1 MAITVTTNGSTS
13 VTVTAPASSSVVVTE
28 KGGSPTA
35 ANVAATG
42 AVMKTATSAADF
54 DFVIDEDNFSSNSA
68 TKVPT
73 QQSVK
78 ALFDNATDGLV
89 AEATARI
96 AADSSLNTSI
106 SNLQSRLG
114 SGTTSDALSDIG
126 TPASDDKVLIQ
137 DTSDSNNL
145 KYVDFGDF
153 GSGGG
158 GSGDITSVVAGTGL
172 TDGGTSGDVTL
183 NVAGGTGITANAN
196 DIAITDGGV
205 GTTQLADDSVTEDK
219 LDNTLLA
226 EIDANTAKATN
237 VSTNLAIT
245 GTTGARTITSS
256 DGTDAVIPVAT
267 DSVSGVMSSTDHTKL
282 SGIETGATADQTKS
296 DINALAIT
304 TVGTVSSGIWNGTA
318 IASAY
323 LDADTA
329 HLSGTQTFSGAKT
342 FSDSIQVDN
351 INLDANTVS
360 TTDTNGNLLL
370 AANGTGFVELKG
382 NTNAGAIRFNCEDN
396 SHGVTIKGPSHSALA
411 TYTLTLPVNDGN
423 ANQVLKTDG
432 SGVLEWVDQ
441 GGSSFSS
448 DITLWQYSGKFFDFD
463 GFGNSESNPNGI
475 AFKPDGS
482 KMFIVGK
489 NDDEIK
495 EFALSTAFD
504 VTTATFTSGD
514 SISSGGFQNPYGL
527 NFSPDGT
534 KFFVIDDSNDR
545 IKRHDLST
553 AWDTSTLSL
562 NSNEGDITSDGVND
576 PRGVV
581 FKTDGTKM
589 FAVDRS
595 TRDVS
600 EFTLSTAWDLS
611 TLSFVDATDIPTLT
625 SVNKNLSSLFIDSDG
640 SKVFITDEEERI
652 FELSLS
658 TAWDFSTASYV
669 GVKDKFFP
677 ESQFTAIT
685 YVSSIN
691 KAFVIGDYSNRVYEY
706 IAGSVD
712 HRSDNQTTF
721 QVLTSHANIF
731 SGNTIE
737 AAGNITSGDRLIAG
751 SLHSSNFFCDGG
763 GRIGH
768 TGNSLHLSDNL
779 NGYSSMN
786 MGAYPFKSLESKK
799 IWLGTSSKGTTNPN
813 TSLNTVGNE
822 AGYGSSS
829 SVHVGTPGPNSYLD
843 VNGVT
848 HLRATSNAY
857 GKLTAKGLKDLVA
870 HNGITATGSTVF
882 NETFTESSDTSITSH
897 TSDSGHTYSVLYDD
911 TGGSPTLNVSGG
923 NGYAQISANTTNE
936 GVTVKSSF
944 TTSGD
949 YEIIWNVDW
958 ASALNN
964 GYLANFVVGAVDA
977 DNYFWFTLS
986 SSLGGNSDLNKRA
999 SGSTSLVL
1007 DDIAACLG
1015 DNSISA
1021 GTANV
1026 EVKFRNIS
1034 GKSYIYVNGTPVLLG
1049 YTIDGFPYDSAHSS
1063 GFGVGA
1069 THARTADE
1077 AWDWKFNSIVQK
1089 VIQSS
1094 DLTLD
1099 EALLVET
1106 GATVNGNLG
1115 VGTSSPTEKLHVV
1128 GNIKSDG
1135 FLFEKTANT
1144 DFSAQG
1150 DIIKIGTGS
1159 TTQGELCYYKS
1170 DGTWAAADADATATA
1185 GGVLLAIALGTDPD
1199 SDGMLLR
1206 GMFTLDHDPGTIA
1219 DELYV
1224 STTAGDITGTAPSGS
1239 GDVVRVVGYCL
1250 DSTHGQIWFNPS
1262 NDWIELS

>member
-658 TAWDFSTASYV
+658 T
-669 GVKDKFFP
+669 
-677 ESQFTAIT
+677 
-685 YVSSIN
+685 
-691 KAFVIGDYSNRVYEY
+691 
-706 IAGSVD
+706 
-712 HRSDNQTTF
+712 
-721 QVLTSHANIF
+721 
-731 SGNTIE
+731 
-737 AAGNITSGDRLIAG
+737 
-751 SLHSSNFFCDGG
+751 
-763 GRIGH
+763 
-768 TGNSLHLSDNL
+768 
-779 NGYSSMN
+779 
-786 MGAYPFKSLESKK
+786 
-799 IWLGTSSKGTTNPN
+799 
-813 TSLNTVGNE
+813 
-822 AGYGSSS
+822 
-829 SVHVGTPGPNSYLD
+829 
-843 VNGVT
+843 
-848 HLRATSNAY
+848 
-857 GKLTAKGLKDLVA
+857 
-870 HNGITATGSTVF
+870 
-882 NETFTESSDTSITSH
+882 
-897 TSDSGHTYSVLYDD
+897 
-911 TGGSPTLNVSGG
+911 
-923 NGYAQISANTTNE
+923 
-936 GVTVKSSF
+936 
-944 TTSGD
+944 
-949 YEIIWNVDW
+949 
-958 ASALNN
+958 
-964 GYLANFVVGAVDA
+964 
-977 DNYFWFTLS
+977 
-986 SSLGGNSDLNKRA
+986 
-999 SGSTSLVL
+999 
-1007 DDIAACLG
+1007 
-1015 DNSISA
+1015 
-1021 GTANV
+1021 
-1026 EVKFRNIS
+1026 
-1034 GKSYIYVNGTPVLLG
+1034 
-1049 YTIDGFPYDSAHSS
+1049 
-1063 GFGVGA
+1063 
-1069 THARTADE
+1069 
-1077 AWDWKFNSIVQK
+1077 
-1089 VIQSS
+1089 
-1094 DLTLD
+1094 
-1099 EALLVET
+1099 
-1106 GATVNGNLG
+1106 
-1115 VGTSSPTEKLHVV
+1115 
-1128 GNIKSDG
+1128 
-1135 FLFEKTANT
+1135 
-1144 DFSAQG
+1144 
-1150 DIIKIGTGS
+1150 
-1159 TTQGELCYYKS
+1159 
-1170 DGTWAAADADATATA
+1170 
-1185 GGVLLAIALGTDPD
+1185 
-1199 SDGMLLR
+1199 
-1206 GMFTLDHDPGTIA
+1206 
-1219 DELYV
+1219 
-1224 STTAGDITGTAPSGS
+1224 
-1239 GDVVRVVGYCL
+1239 
-1250 DSTHGQIWFNPS
+1250 
-1262 NDWIELS
+1262 